1 MQTVSFSDACHNLKN
16 VLDRV
21 ALDRGTTLITCRNR
35 EDAVVIPRILTT
47 A

>member
-21 ALDRGTTLITCRNR
+21 ALDRGTTLITHRNR